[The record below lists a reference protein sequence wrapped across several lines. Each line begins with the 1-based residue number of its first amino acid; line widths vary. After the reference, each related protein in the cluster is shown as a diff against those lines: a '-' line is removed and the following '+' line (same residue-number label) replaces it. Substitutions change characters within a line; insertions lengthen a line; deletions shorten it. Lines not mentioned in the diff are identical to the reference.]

1 MIPAKLDTPIT
12 ILTKP
17 EMTTCIPSIP
27 NLEITIPTNDNTL
40 CMPVKSN
47 NTTLLEK
54 SSPQL
59 VSNVLLDVSAAT
71 VKAAEAQTTASPMP
85 IPPIASAR
93 LPVIAPSP
101 GKPNSNQVR
110 LVHNPVLLPKAPSN
124 TVFIQRS
131 PGQQMI
137 LPKPPSRP
145 VLLPKPPANPVRTT
159 QGPVLLPKSP
169 SHALL
174 PKSPKPLVPPVM
186 RSPNSK
192 PTIITVGKALQP
204 SPTKTP
210 PKPAAMEKP
219 CLASSKPLASL
230 ASDKPVVAGVPRALG
245 GISLSKPPGTQGQ
258 GDKPKP
264 LTVSLEAKGPAVGER
279 SKVPQVK
286 TVELPRKVVEASRQ
300 AEAKLAA
307 PVPTPAPVQEQA
319 KQLVLEGA
327 SLGAESLAA
336 LSQLQVLGEDGTGE
350 EMIYLMVD
358 EGSDPNLALENQ
370 TLYIDASQLAGLT
383 MGGDHMILQEN
394 GSAGPLVLQVSGTDG
409 QVMMMMPEKSS
420 SVLPPLSSCLGLVTS
435 ADTTG
440 GMATLPSHPS
450 SSLLAQV
457 PLITTPSQQ
466 GPIMVS
472 TTEEQQ

>member
-1 MIPAKLDTPIT
+1 
-12 ILTKP
+12 
-17 EMTTCIPSIP
+17 
-27 NLEITIPTNDNTL
+27 
-40 CMPVKSN
+40 
-47 NTTLLEK
+47 
-54 SSPQL
+54 
-59 VSNVLLDVSAAT
+59 
-71 VKAAEAQTTASPMP
+71 
-85 IPPIASAR
+85 
-93 LPVIAPSP
+93 
-101 GKPNSNQVR
+101 
-110 LVHNPVLLPKAPSN
+110 
-124 TVFIQRS
+124 
-131 PGQQMI
+131 MI

-145 VLLPKPPANPVRTT
+145 VLLPKPPANPVRTA

-169 SHALL
+169 SHAIL

-192 PTIITVGKALQP
+192 PTIITVGKALPP

-210 PKPAAMEKP
+210 PKPLAMEKP
-219 CLASSKPLASL
+219 CLTASKPLASL
-230 ASDKPVVAGVPRALG
+230 ASDKPVVAGVPRSLG
-245 GISLSKPPGTQGQ
+245 GISLSKPPGTHGQ
-258 GDKPKP
+258 GDKP
-264 LTVSLEAKGPAVGER
+264 LTASLEPKGQTVGER

-286 TVELPRKVVEASRQ
+286 TVELPRKVVEASRH
-300 AEAKLAA
+300 AEAKVAA
-307 PVPTPAPVQEQA
+307 LVPTPAPVQEQG
-319 KQLVLEGA
+319 KHLVLEGA

-336 LSQLQVLGEDGTGE
+336 LSQLQVLGEDGAGE

-394 GSAGPLVLQVSGTDG
+394 GSSGPLVLQVSGTDG
-409 QVMMMMPEKSS
+409 QVMMMMPEKNS

-472 TTEEQQ
+472 TTEEQP